1 MLQYR
6 CTRVLRG
13 RGGAVAETHWR
24 PRRSAAL
31 LEVVLSL
38 SLLLVAMSVVGLT
51 FRNGERSV
59 GIADQ
64 TTRGMLLTERLL
76 SEMDTG
82 ILTMEEREQSGWFG
96 EEGVPGMSWR
106 VEINP
111 HEEIKGLL
119 DIDISIFMGD
129 PDGTADEHELVLW
142 TRVQRPE
149 PKGIDFEKDFGMD
162 QDQIA
167 MLSEAI
173 PGGQAVFDPTNF
185 DPRSLAQ
192 LDLDNIT
199 DLLPA
204 LMQLFGGS
212 LGGNSQLDG
221 LIKAAQEGDLSGIQN
236 LAQQAVNQGGT
247 GATSGGQSAGQGG
260 SSSGTGTGQGS
271 RGAGGGTRPGGTRQ
285 GLRERSGG
293 GRQ

>member
-1 MLQYR
+1 M
-6 CTRVLRG
+6 G
-13 RGGAVAETHWR
+13 W
-24 PRRSAAL
+24 PSRRSAAL

-38 SLLLVAMSVVGLT
+38 SILLIAMSVVGLT
-51 FRNGERSV
+51 FRNGERNV
-59 GIADQ
+59 DLADQ

-76 SEMDTG
+76 AEMDTA
-82 ILTMEEREQSGWFG
+82 ILDMEEREQSGWFG

-111 HEEIKGLL
+111 NEDIKGLV

-129 PDGTADEHELVLW
+129 PDVPEKHELVLS

-149 PKGIDFEKDFGMD
+149 PKGIDFEKDFGLD

-167 MLSEAI
+167 MISEAI
-173 PGGQAVFDPTNF
+173 PGGAAVFDATNF

-192 LDLDNIT
+192 LDLDSII
-199 DLLPA
+199 DLLPM
-204 LMQLFGGS
+204 LLQVFGGS

-221 LIKAAQEGDLSGIQN
+221 ILQAAQQGDLSGAQN
-236 LAQQAVNQGGT
+236 LAQQAADQ
-247 GATSGGQSAGQGG
+247 A
-260 SSSGTGTGQGS
+260 
-271 RGAGGGTRPGGTRQ
+271 GAGGATGGQGDRASGASGGAGSSQGTRGGGRGTRQ
-285 GLRERSGG
+285 GLRERSET